1 MLRQFLKREKMLKPT
16 KTYKM
21 SALLKTSLATIA
33 FKDAHHRG
41 AWKRA
46 MIDAELCSK
55 IVVKHEKKDRNSGT
69 VYKTADTPEQPVLVY
84 K

>member
-1 MLRQFLKREKMLKPT
+1 MLKPT
-16 KTYKM
+16 SNYKM
-21 SALLKTSLATIA
+21 SKSLKTSLALSK
-33 FKDAHHRG
+33 FKNKEQRDQ
-41 AWKRA
+41 WKRA

-55 IVVKHEKKDRNSGT
+55 IVVKHDKSSRNSGT